1 MTLDLAAGEHKSEEF
16 LKINPRSC
24 VPTIVDDDFILWESK
39 AILMYLPHKMGMCR
53 SRTYPKCPKLRALVH
68 QRLLYDS
75 VDFYPRVT
83 DVTNLA
89 YTSEPIITAQH
100 KANLLKA
107 LNVMEETFLD
117 GHDFFVGDN
126 VTIADIAFCSSIGTL
141 MSIGF
146 NMEGFPKIQ
155 AWFERLKGL
164 NGFDELEIAAILY
177 GDFVKSRLKNSF
189 EDF

>member
-1 MTLDLAAGEHKSEEF
+1 MDLSKGEHKSEEF

-24 VPTIVDDDFILWESK
+24 VPTIVDDDFVLWESK
-39 AILMYLPHKMGMCR
+39 AILMYLPHKMGMCKA
-53 SRTYPKCPKLRALVH
+53 RTYPKCPKMRALVH

-107 LNVMEETFLD
+107 LAVMEETFLD
-117 GHDFFVGDN
+117 GHDYFVGDH
-126 VTIADIAFCSSIGTL
+126 VTIADFAFCSSIATL
-141 MSIGF
+141 MAVGF
-146 NMEGFPKIQ
+146 SMDNFPRTQ
-155 AWFERLKGL
+155 AWFERMRGLKG
-164 NGFDELEIAAILY
+164 FDQLEVGANQY

>member
-1 MTLDLAAGEHKSEEF
+1 LDLSAGEHKEKEF

-24 VPTIVDDDFILWESK
+24 VPTIVDDDFVLWESK
-39 AILMYLPHKMGMCR
+39 AILMYLPHKLGMCKA
-53 SRTYPKCPKLRALVH
+53 RTYPKCPKMRALVH

-107 LNVMEETFLD
+107 LSVMEESFLE
-117 GHDFFVGDN
+117 GHDYFVGDH
-126 VTIADIAFCSSIGTL
+126 VTIADFAFCSSIATL
-141 MSIGF
+141 MAVGF
-146 NMEGFPKIQ
+146 DMGNFPKIQ
-155 AWFERLKGL
+155 AWFERMRGLKG
-164 NGFDELEIAAILY
+164 FDQLEAGAGQY